1 MIGEGEFLPQRRLA
15 TASAS
20 AKTDPMANDL
30 VNRVILVT
38 GASGIAAAGVR
49 LFAARNASVFVVSRT
64 EEKCSRLAEEIT
76 ATGGMCGFFRADLT
90 SEREADEATQACLE
104 RFGRIDGLFAV
115 AGGSGRRFGD
125 GPLHE
130 IEVEGWEET
139 LKLNGH
145 PAVLATRNAIR
156 AMRSQQPDES
166 GVRGSIVLVTSVLAD
181 HPAPGYFATH
191 AYAAIKGAEN
201 SLTKS
206 LAAYYAPEGIRV
218 NAIASGLVETPMAE
232 RAAGDPQIRAYARRK
247 QPLAGGLMVAED
259 IATVGAFLLSDDA
272 RRVTGQVISVDGG
285 WSISESSP

>member
-1 MIGEGEFLPQRRLA
+1 
-15 TASAS
+15 
-20 AKTDPMANDL
+20 MAHDL
-30 VNRVILVT
+30 VDRVVLVT
-38 GASGIAAAGVR
+38 GASGIAASGAR
-49 LFAARNASVFVVSRT
+49 LFARRGASVFIVSRT
-64 EEKCSRLAEEIT
+64 EEKCARLADEIVN
-76 ATGGMCGFFRADLT
+76 AGGVCAFARADLT
-90 SEREADEATQACLE
+90 NEEETDEATQACLQ

-130 IEVEGWEET
+130 MDLEGWEAT
-139 LKLNGH
+139 LRLNGH
-145 PAVLATRNAIR
+145 PAVLAARNAIR

-166 GVRGSIVLVTSVLAD
+166 GIRGSVVVVTSVLAE

-201 SLTKS
+201 SLVKT
-206 LAAYYAPEGIRV
+206 LAAYYGPVGIRV
-218 NAIASGLVETPMAE
+218 NAIASGLVATPMAE
-232 RAAGDPQIRAYARRK
+232 RAAGDPQIRAYAERK
-247 QPLAGGLMVAED
+247 QPVAGGLMVADD